1 MRCIIAGKIEQLK
14 QMIAFEGELIF
25 FIDLKFLNPNFQ
37 IQGNVNKSGEDY
49 SPLGLG
55 ILHGHLDVVK
65 LLLKAGAKPNHFQRS
80 RSGVAN
86 GTAMGNF
93 YRLLI

>member
-1 MRCIIAGKIEQLK
+1 MKNHLK
-14 QMIAFEGELIF
+14 
-25 FIDLKFLNPNFQ
+25 NY
-37 IQGNVNKSGEDY
+37 IQGNVNDSGEDY

-86 GTAMGNF
+86 GTAMGKYTAN
-93 YRLLI
+93 YYVLLIN